1 MNHYTSRKSSNK
13 INKKL
18 KKILIQLVN
27 NLTWIKFDIPDEIDF
42 DKYDERVYY
51 EDDENIVEVEHN
63 LYKNIIDDIF
73 EFSKINFENI
83 DYIKSILI
91 HVLFKITDKKSFFK
105 ILLILI
111 EHYPMLIFRFVYWL
125 EFFSKVFIFNKVL
138 LNKAVISLINNV
150 NSNELFINQSI
161 HESHLSFGF
170 YCRVKEYLMFF
181 ENQNQF
187 DLDFLLNLSLIRG
200 KYPGIFSPKFEEAF
214 KYFKNKNGLDN
225 HTECLNYIFKIDYN
239 FLFLTKCFYL
249 IKTTSKFDLFIKVFS
264 GINFDH
270 VKRLNKLVQYSFTR
284 KELKT
289 IKQFSNQYH
298 FFINYYYTDNYI
310 TLFELNLLN
319 KLS

>member
-1 MNHYTSRKSSNK
+1 MFKLLKSYFRKLFSGLFGGGQK
-13 INKKL
+13 IFR
-18 KKILIQLVN
+18 I
-27 NLTWIKFDIPDEIDF
+27 TFS
-42 DKYDERVYY
+42 RVYT
-51 EDDENIVEVEHN
+51 
-63 LYKNIIDDIF
+63 LYG
-73 EFSKINFENI
+73 
-83 DYIKSILI
+83 
-91 HVLFKITDKKSFFK
+91 
-105 ILLILI
+105 
-111 EHYPMLIFRFVYWL
+111 MLP
-125 EFFSKVFIFNKVL
+125 
-138 LNKAVISLINNV
+138 
-150 NSNELFINQSI
+150 
-161 HESHLSFGF
+161 
-170 YCRVKEYLMFF
+170 FF